1 MKFKVI
7 EGYKI
12 ILNMETN
19 NNLLNN
25 LQSIISDSMIDDKE
39 IIHRLKNIVF
49 EHEMNSNKANESKTF
64 SDLYTENLRG
74 WQDNIDTNQLI
85 KSGFKNLDEVI
96 GGFSLG
102 EFVVIGGRPAMG
114 KTQFCVNLV
123 LNISQNQ
130 PVLYFTFDL
139 SEYLLV
145 CRFLSALT
153 GIAVSRIIQ
162 HNLTVEEKLDVKA
175 LTDEIQKHP
184 IFFNDSYNCSISA
197 FKVHCTKQIQENG
210 IKVIVVDYLQ
220 MMSSNRYRNSRE
232 LEISYI
238 SRELKSIAKDNNV
251 CVIAT
256 SQLSRAPEKRSMAS
270 KPILSD
276 LRDSGAIEQDA
287 DKVIFI
293 YRPEYYGIDV
303 DEEGN
308 STAGLTELIV
318 SKNRNGS
325 LGSANLKRNAVF
337 SSFSDF
343 QEYTNEFSFSPS
355 RVDEIDKTPF

>member
-1 MKFKVI
+1 MDDI
-7 EGYKI
+7 
-12 ILNMETN
+12 
-19 NNLLNN
+19 LNN
-25 LQSIISDSMIDDKE
+25 LQSIISDSSIGDKE
-39 IIHRLKNIVF
+39 IINRLKNMVF
-49 EHEMNSNKANESKTF
+49 EYEMNSYTANESKTF
-64 SDLYTENLRG
+64 SDLYAENLIG
-74 WQDNIDTNQLI
+74 WQSNVDTNKLI
-85 KSGFKNLDEVI
+85 KSGFKNLDHLI
-96 GGFSLG
+96 GGFSFG

-114 KTQFCVNLV
+114 KTQLCVNLV

-145 CRFLSALT
+145 CRFISALT

-162 HNLTVEEKLDVKA
+162 HDLTGEEKLMVKT
-175 LTDEIQKHP
+175 LSDEIHKRQ
-184 IFFNDSYNCSISA
+184 IFFNDSYNSSISG

-251 CVIAT
+251 CIIAT
-256 SQLSRAPEKRSMAS
+256 SQLSRAPEKRSAAAY
-270 KPILSD
+270 PLLSD

-293 YRPEYYGIDV
+293 YRPEYYKIDV

-308 STAGLTELIV
+308 STIGMIELIV
-318 SKNRNGS
+318 AKNRNGK
-325 LGSANLKRNAVF
+325 LGSANLKRNSVF

-343 QEYTNEFSFSPS
+343 VEYTNEFSFSPE
-355 RVDEIDKTPF
+355 RIDEIDKTPF